1 MRQHEYYEMLIS
13 RHKDKD
19 LNAEEILEM
28 EKHLLNCSSCRKFKS
43 DIDSISSILS
53 GNKSITINKVKN
65 NFYPYIISI
74 AAILLIF
81 VASIIILNKNFN
93 NNVREEIIAS
103 NEPIVQDI
111 DGDGYGD
118 YVPLSAYFN
127 DYSEEENTDNDEITI
142 LSSYMYYV
150 GRDYKN

>member
-13 RHKDKD
+13 RHKDTD

-28 EKHLLNCSSCRKFKS
+28 EKHLLNCPSCRKFKS

-74 AAILLIF
+74 AAALLIF
-81 VASIIILNKNFN
+81 IGVAVMLN
-93 NNVREEIIAS
+93 NNSNNNELIAS
-103 NEPIVQDI
+103 NNIESSYILVDI
-111 DGDGYGD
+111 DGDGDVD
-118 YVPLSAYFN
+118 YIPLSTYFAYFN
-127 DYSEEENTDNDEITI
+127 DETNNDEMII

-150 GRDYKN
+150 GQY

>member
-19 LNAEEILEM
+19 LNAEEIFEM
-28 EKHLLNCSSCRKFKS
+28 EKHLLNCPSCRKFKS

-93 NNVREEIIAS
+93 NNNKRG
-103 NEPIVQDI
+103 N
-111 DGDGYGD
+111 
-118 YVPLSAYFN
+118 
-127 DYSEEENTDNDEITI
+127 YSFKRTY
-142 LSSYMYYV
+142 SSRY
-150 GRDYKN
+150 

>member
-19 LNAEEILEM
+19 LNAEEIFEM
-28 EKHLLNCSSCRKFKS
+28 EKHLLNCPSCRKFKS

-81 VASIIILNKNFN
+81 KA
-93 NNVREEIIAS
+93 
-103 NEPIVQDI
+103 
-111 DGDGYGD
+111 
-118 YVPLSAYFN
+118 
-127 DYSEEENTDNDEITI
+127 
-142 LSSYMYYV
+142 
-150 GRDYKN
+150 

>member
-28 EKHLLNCSSCRKFKS
+28 EKHLLNCPSCRKFKS

-74 AAILLIF
+74 AAALLIF
-81 VASIIILNKNFN
+81 IGVAVMLN
-93 NNVREEIIAS
+93 NNSNNNELIAS
-103 NEPIVQDI
+103 NNIESSYILVDI
-111 DGDGYGD
+111 DGDVD
-118 YVPLSAYFN
+118 YIPLSTYFAYFN
-127 DYSEEENTDNDEITI
+127 DETNNDEMII

-150 GRDYKN
+150 GQY